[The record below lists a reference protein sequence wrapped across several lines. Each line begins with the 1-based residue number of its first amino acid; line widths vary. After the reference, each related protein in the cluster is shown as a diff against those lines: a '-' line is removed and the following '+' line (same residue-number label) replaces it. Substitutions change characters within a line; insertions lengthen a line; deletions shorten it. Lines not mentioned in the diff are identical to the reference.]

1 MANCPKSELIRI
13 TAEKAGIV
21 NQAGATTVLDALLEA
36 ITERTEAGDK
46 VILKGFG
53 SFEMKTRAA
62 RQGRNPATGETIQI
76 PETRALTF
84 KASKSK

>member
-13 TAEKAGIV
+13 AAEKAAIP
-21 NQAGATTVLDALLEA
+21 QAEAASVLDALLEA
-36 ITERTEAGDK
+36 ICERTQAGDK
-46 VILKGFG
+46 VTLKGFG

-62 RQGRNPATGETIQI
+62 RQGRNPATGEAIQI
-76 PETRALTF
+76 PESRALTF

>member
-13 TAEKAGIV
+13 TAEKAAMP
-21 NQAGATTVLDALLEA
+21 QAEAATVLDALLEA

-46 VILKGFG
+46 VVLKGFG

-62 RQGRNPATGETIQI
+62 RQGRNPGTGETIQI
-76 PETRALTF
+76 PESRSLTF